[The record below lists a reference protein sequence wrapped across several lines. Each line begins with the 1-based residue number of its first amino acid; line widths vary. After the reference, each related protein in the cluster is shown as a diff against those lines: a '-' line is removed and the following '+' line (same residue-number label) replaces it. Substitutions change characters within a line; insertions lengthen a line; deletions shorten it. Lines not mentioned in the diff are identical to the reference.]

1 MLKKIALG
9 IVLNGLALY
18 VSTLFISDIVYT
30 GGLKFF
36 IVAGLFIGIL
46 NVFIKPIMKL
56 LALPFIFMS
65 AGLFIIVINAIIFW
79 LTVKLVN
86 VITISDVTVA
96 ISSPWTY
103 LWAAIIF
110 GLVNWVIH
118 LIIHNK

>member
-18 VSTLFISDIVYT
+18 LSTLFISDILYT
-30 GGLKFF
+30 GGFKFF
-36 IVAGLFIGIL
+36 VVGGVIIGVL
-46 NVFIKPIMKL
+46 NTFIKPIMKL

-65 AGLFIIVINAIIFW
+65 AGMFIIVINAIIFW
-79 LTVKLVN
+79 LTIKLVD
-86 VITISDVTVA
+86 VISVSDVTVV
-96 ISSPWTY
+96 IESPWTY
-103 LWAAIIF
+103 LWAAVIF

>member
-18 VSTLFISDIVYT
+18 LSTLFITDIAYT

-36 IVAGLFIGIL
+36 VVGGVIIGIL
-46 NVFIKPIMKL
+46 NTFIKPIMKL

-79 LTVKLVN
+79 LTVKLVD
-86 VITISDVTVA
+86 VISISDVTV
-96 ISSPWTY
+96 IIESPWTY
-103 LWAAIIF
+103 LWAAVIF
-110 GLVNWVIH
+110 GLVNWVLH